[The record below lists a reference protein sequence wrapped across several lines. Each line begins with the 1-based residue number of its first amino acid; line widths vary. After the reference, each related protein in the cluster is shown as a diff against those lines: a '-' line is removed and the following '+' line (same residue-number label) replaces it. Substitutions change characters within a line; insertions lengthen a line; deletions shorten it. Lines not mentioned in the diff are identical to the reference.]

1 MIAQGESLGTRL
13 CVLCTYACTC
23 VGISQMCLAHSL
35 HMYMFMYVT
44 KFSTFLHP
52 CTCTYMYMY
61 IHVHV
66 HVYRVHVCTCTCTC
80 VSCTCMYMYMYM
92 CIVYMYVHVYI
103 MPYMEDHV
111 CSLAR
116 NMQVPIC
123 QPASQPEANTYTVH
137 E

>member
-1 MIAQGESLGTRL
+1 
-13 CVLCTYACTC
+13 
-23 VGISQMCLAHSL
+23 MCLAHSL

-52 CTCTYMYMY
+52 CTCTC
-61 IHVHV
+61 VL
-66 HVYRVHVCTCTCTC
+66 CT
-80 VSCTCMYMYMYM
+80 YMYMYM
-92 CIVYMYVHVYI
+92 CIVYIYVHVYI

-123 QPASQPEANTYTVH
+123 QPASQPETNTYTVH